1 MLSPLSSSSITSI
14 TSDSDGNPILSY
26 IDPSTGHTLSRSFP
40 AVIVATTTRSMQ
52 MIALTSSTADH
63 GGSILEPVVKVAI
76 RNVHHMDSSKM
87 FIRTQTKFWKVDPTI
102 PQNIQMDEL
111 PRGVYSYEFSDKC
124 VHEPVFGGERLS
136 SQDVLLGMTPSH
148 SHPLSHCL

>member
-1 MLSPLSSSSITSI
+1 
-14 TSDSDGNPILSY
+14 
-26 IDPSTGHTLSRSFP
+26 
-40 AVIVATTTRSMQ
+40 MQ
-52 MIALTSSTADH
+52 MIGLTSSTADH

-111 PRGVYSYEFSDKC
+111 PRGVYSYALYYQFLSVLDPAHDRG
-124 VHEPVFGGERLS
+124 VYLAGDSVSWSGGWIEGALQTGINAACAAAKRIGAS
-136 SQDVLLGMTPSH
+136 MRPH
-148 SHPLSHCL
+148 SPLTQNLHRYNYGSIAR